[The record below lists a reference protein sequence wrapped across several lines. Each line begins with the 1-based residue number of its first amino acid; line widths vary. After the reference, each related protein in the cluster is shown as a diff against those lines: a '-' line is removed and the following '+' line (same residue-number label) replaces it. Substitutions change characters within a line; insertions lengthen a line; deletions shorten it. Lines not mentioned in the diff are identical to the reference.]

1 MHKHAQGE
9 NRHCSQGKSK
19 SLNGKI
25 LSYIHLSP
33 TRSQLAKECGC
44 QNILALRGDP
54 PRGKDTWES
63 CEGGFQY
70 AEDLVK
76 YIREQYG
83 DYFGIAVAGE
93 FRFYA
98 DAPHCPTNKT
108 SVSYYV

>member
-1 MHKHAQGE
+1 MHQHAQRE
-9 NRHCSQGKSK
+9 NRHCTQGKTA
-19 SLNGKI
+19 SLVNFGFKKHYATFAYRQR
-25 LSYIHLSP
+25 L
-33 TRSQLAKECGC
+33 QLAKECGC

-83 DYFGIAVAGE
+83 DYFGIAVAGK
-93 FRFYA
+93 Y
-98 DAPHCPTNKT
+98 N
-108 SVSYYV
+108 